1 MRAGVSRGELLE
13 SPIEKRSP
21 EFSVQM
27 KTESS
32 IVAARFW
39 ARRLA
44 PTEARVTGFLM
55 SLILQGSPREARKTG
70 QTEPSRRP
78 EDRKSHDLTVA
89 KARRSYPV

>member
-1 MRAGVSRGELLE
+1 MRAEVSRGELLE

-21 EFSVQM
+21 EFSVQL

-44 PTEARVTGFLM
+44 PTEARVTGF
-55 SLILQGSPREARKTG
+55 
-70 QTEPSRRP
+70 
-78 EDRKSHDLTVA
+78 
-89 KARRSYPV
+89 